1 MEKAEDKEKA
11 AREWVKETIQK
22 HKRIIFNG
30 NGYSKEWEKEAEK
43 RGLANLRSTPE
54 AIAALDRKEN
64 RDLLVSSRIF
74 TEAEIDSREA
84 IKYQDYHSKAVI
96 EAKTMSRMVH
106 KLYLPAIHKALRE
119 IVQLDGFYKDE
130 FMVVSEEKTALEKVL
145 NDTYSSLKRLDSFIK
160 EDARKIAVIREQLE
174 KTDSNGISVEKIAE
188 NTGLSKQDIIIAMEA
203 ENPTTNIENES
214 VIDFI
219 EHKNA
224 HEISVSDRVVDN
236 LTLQEAI
243 KKLSEEEKRFIRIR
257 YLEEK
262 TQSQTAQI
270 LGKNQVAVSR
280 YEKKL
285 LLKLRRS
292 CMI

>member
-1 MEKAEDKEKA
+1 MIENRAGNDTDSLVEENIGLIYMVLKRFKNRGRDMEELFQVGAEGLTKA
-11 AREWVKETIQK
+11 AARFEPDRGYAFSTYAVPMIIGEIQ
-22 HKRIIFNG
+22 RFI
-30 NGYSKEWEKEAEK
+30 
-43 RGLANLRSTPE
+43 
-54 AIAALDRKEN
+54 
-64 RDLLVSSRIF
+64 RD
-74 TEAEIDSREA
+74 DG
-84 IKYQDYHSKAVI
+84 
-96 EAKTMSRMVH
+96 MVH
-106 KLYLPAIHKALRE
+106 ISRK
-119 IVQLDGFYKDE
+119 
-130 FMVVSEEKTALEKVL
+130 
-145 NDTYSSLKRLDSFIK
+145 IK

-224 HEISVSDRVVDN
+224 NEISVSDRVVDN

>member
-1 MEKAEDKEKA
+1 MIENRAGNDTDSLVEENIGLIYMVLKRFKNRGRDMEELFQVGAEGLTKA
-11 AREWVKETIQK
+11 AARFEPDRGYAFSTYAVPMIIGEIQ
-22 HKRIIFNG
+22 RFI
-30 NGYSKEWEKEAEK
+30 
-43 RGLANLRSTPE
+43 
-54 AIAALDRKEN
+54 
-64 RDLLVSSRIF
+64 RD
-74 TEAEIDSREA
+74 DG
-84 IKYQDYHSKAVI
+84 
-96 EAKTMSRMVH
+96 MVH
-106 KLYLPAIHKALRE
+106 ISRK
-119 IVQLDGFYKDE
+119 
-130 FMVVSEEKTALEKVL
+130 
-145 NDTYSSLKRLDSFIK
+145 IK

-188 NTGLSKQDIIIAMEA
+188 NTGLLKQDIIIAMEA
-203 ENPTTNIENES
+203 GNPTTNIENES

-243 KKLSEEEKRFIRIR
+243 KKLSEEEKRFIRLR

>member
-1 MEKAEDKEKA
+1 MIENRAGNDMDRLVEENIGLIYMVLKRFKNRGRDMEELFQVGAEGLTKA
-11 AREWVKETIQK
+11 AARFEPDRGYAFSTYAVPMIIGEIQ
-22 HKRIIFNG
+22 RFI
-30 NGYSKEWEKEAEK
+30 
-43 RGLANLRSTPE
+43 
-54 AIAALDRKEN
+54 
-64 RDLLVSSRIF
+64 RD
-74 TEAEIDSREA
+74 DG
-84 IKYQDYHSKAVI
+84 
-96 EAKTMSRMVH
+96 MVH
-106 KLYLPAIHKALRE
+106 ISRK
-119 IVQLDGFYKDE
+119 
-130 FMVVSEEKTALEKVL
+130 
-145 NDTYSSLKRLDSFIK
+145 IK

-203 ENPTTNIENES
+203 KNPTTNIENES

>member
-1 MEKAEDKEKA
+1 MIENRAGNDTDRLVEENIGLIYMVLKRFKNRGRDMEELFQVGAEGLTKA
-11 AREWVKETIQK
+11 AARFAPDRGYAFSTYAVPMIIGEIQ
-22 HKRIIFNG
+22 RFI
-30 NGYSKEWEKEAEK
+30 
-43 RGLANLRSTPE
+43 
-54 AIAALDRKEN
+54 
-64 RDLLVSSRIF
+64 RD
-74 TEAEIDSREA
+74 DG
-84 IKYQDYHSKAVI
+84 
-96 EAKTMSRMVH
+96 MVH
-106 KLYLPAIHKALRE
+106 ISRK
-119 IVQLDGFYKDE
+119 
-130 FMVVSEEKTALEKVL
+130 
-145 NDTYSSLKRLDSFIK
+145 IK
-160 EDARKIAVIREQLE
+160 EDARKIAVVREQLE

-243 KKLSEEEKRFIRIR
+243 KKLTEEEKRFIRIR

>member
-1 MEKAEDKEKA
+1 MIENKAGNDTDRLVEENIGLIYMVLKRFKNRGRDMEELFQVGAEGLTKA
-11 AREWVKETIQK
+11 AARFEPDRGYAFSTYAVPMIIGEIQ
-22 HKRIIFNG
+22 RFI
-30 NGYSKEWEKEAEK
+30 
-43 RGLANLRSTPE
+43 
-54 AIAALDRKEN
+54 
-64 RDLLVSSRIF
+64 RD
-74 TEAEIDSREA
+74 DG
-84 IKYQDYHSKAVI
+84 
-96 EAKTMSRMVH
+96 MVH
-106 KLYLPAIHKALRE
+106 ISRK
-119 IVQLDGFYKDE
+119 
-130 FMVVSEEKTALEKVL
+130 
-145 NDTYSSLKRLDSFIK
+145 IK

-174 KTDSNGISVEKIAE
+174 KTDNNGISVEKIAE
-188 NTGLSKQDIIIAMEA
+188 NTELSKQDIIIAMEA

-224 HEISVSDRVVDN
+224 HEISVSDRVVDHI
-236 LTLQEAI
+236 TLLEAI
-243 KKLSEEEKRFIRIR
+243 KKLSEEERRFIRMR

>member
-1 MEKAEDKEKA
+1 MIENRAGNDTDRLVEENIGLIYMVLKRFKNRGRDMEELFQVGAEGLIKA
-11 AREWVKETIQK
+11 AARFEPDRGYAFSTYAVPMIIGEIQ
-22 HKRIIFNG
+22 RFI
-30 NGYSKEWEKEAEK
+30 
-43 RGLANLRSTPE
+43 
-54 AIAALDRKEN
+54 
-64 RDLLVSSRIF
+64 RD
-74 TEAEIDSREA
+74 DG
-84 IKYQDYHSKAVI
+84 
-96 EAKTMSRMVH
+96 MVH
-106 KLYLPAIHKALRE
+106 ISRK
-119 IVQLDGFYKDE
+119 
-130 FMVVSEEKTALEKVL
+130 
-145 NDTYSSLKRLDSFIK
+145 IK

-224 HEISVSDRVVDN
+224 HEISASDRVVDN

>member
-1 MEKAEDKEKA
+1 MIENRAGNDTDRLVEENIGLIYMALKRFKNRGRDMEELFQVGAEGLTKA
-11 AREWVKETIQK
+11 AARFEPDRGYAFSTYAVPMIIGEIQ
-22 HKRIIFNG
+22 RFI
-30 NGYSKEWEKEAEK
+30 
-43 RGLANLRSTPE
+43 
-54 AIAALDRKEN
+54 
-64 RDLLVSSRIF
+64 RD
-74 TEAEIDSREA
+74 DG
-84 IKYQDYHSKAVI
+84 
-96 EAKTMSRMVH
+96 MVH
-106 KLYLPAIHKALRE
+106 ISRK
-119 IVQLDGFYKDE
+119 
-130 FMVVSEEKTALEKVL
+130 
-145 NDTYSSLKRLDSFIK
+145 IK

>member
-1 MEKAEDKEKA
+1 MIENRAGNDTDRLVEENIGLIYMVLKRFKNRGRDMEELFQVGAEGLTKA
-11 AREWVKETIQK
+11 AARFEPDRGYAFSTYAVPMIIGEIQ
-22 HKRIIFNG
+22 RFI
-30 NGYSKEWEKEAEK
+30 
-43 RGLANLRSTPE
+43 
-54 AIAALDRKEN
+54 
-64 RDLLVSSRIF
+64 RD
-74 TEAEIDSREA
+74 DG
-84 IKYQDYHSKAVI
+84 
-96 EAKTMSRMVH
+96 MVH
-106 KLYLPAIHKALRE
+106 ISRK
-119 IVQLDGFYKDE
+119 
-130 FMVVSEEKTALEKVL
+130 
-145 NDTYSSLKRLDSFIK
+145 IK
-160 EDARKIAVIREQLE
+160 EDARKIAVVREPLE

>member
-1 MEKAEDKEKA
+1 MIENRAGNDTDRLVEENIGLIYMVLKRFKNRGRDMEELFQVGAEGLTKA
-11 AREWVKETIQK
+11 AARFDPDRGYAFSTYAVPMIIGEIQ
-22 HKRIIFNG
+22 RFI
-30 NGYSKEWEKEAEK
+30 
-43 RGLANLRSTPE
+43 
-54 AIAALDRKEN
+54 
-64 RDLLVSSRIF
+64 RD
-74 TEAEIDSREA
+74 DG
-84 IKYQDYHSKAVI
+84 
-96 EAKTMSRMVH
+96 MVH
-106 KLYLPAIHKALRE
+106 ISRK
-119 IVQLDGFYKDE
+119 
-130 FMVVSEEKTALEKVL
+130 
-145 NDTYSSLKRLDSFIK
+145 IK
-160 EDARKIAVIREQLE
+160 EDARKIAVVREQLE

-224 HEISVSDRVVDN
+224 HEISVSDRVVDHI
-236 LTLQEAI
+236 TLLEAI
-243 KKLSEEEKRFIRIR
+243 KKLSEEERRFIRMR

>member
-1 MEKAEDKEKA
+1 MIENRAGNDTDRLVEENIGLIYMVLKRFKNRGRDREELFQVGAEGLTKA
-11 AREWVKETIQK
+11 AARFDPDRGYAFSTYAVPMIIGEIQ
-22 HKRIIFNG
+22 RFI
-30 NGYSKEWEKEAEK
+30 
-43 RGLANLRSTPE
+43 
-54 AIAALDRKEN
+54 
-64 RDLLVSSRIF
+64 RD
-74 TEAEIDSREA
+74 DG
-84 IKYQDYHSKAVI
+84 
-96 EAKTMSRMVH
+96 MVH
-106 KLYLPAIHKALRE
+106 ISRK
-119 IVQLDGFYKDE
+119 
-130 FMVVSEEKTALEKVL
+130 
-145 NDTYSSLKRLDSFIK
+145 IK

>member
-1 MEKAEDKEKA
+1 MIENRAGNDTDRLVEENIGLIYMVLKRFKNRGRDMEELFQVGAEGLTKA
-11 AREWVKETIQK
+11 AARFEPDRGYAFSTYAVPMIIGEIQ
-22 HKRIIFNG
+22 RFI
-30 NGYSKEWEKEAEK
+30 
-43 RGLANLRSTPE
+43 RDDGLVHIS
-54 AIAALDRKEN
+54 RK
-64 RDLLVSSRIF
+64 
-74 TEAEIDSREA
+74 
-84 IKYQDYHSKAVI
+84 
-96 EAKTMSRMVH
+96 
-106 KLYLPAIHKALRE
+106 
-119 IVQLDGFYKDE
+119 
-130 FMVVSEEKTALEKVL
+130 
-145 NDTYSSLKRLDSFIK
+145 IK
-160 EDARKIAVIREQLE
+160 EDARKIAVVREQLE

-224 HEISVSDRVVDN
+224 NEISVSDRVVDN

>member
-1 MEKAEDKEKA
+1 MIENRAGNDTDSLVEENIGLIYMVLKRFKNRGRDMEELFQVGAEGLTKA
-11 AREWVKETIQK
+11 AARFEPDRGYAFSTYAVPMIIGEIQ
-22 HKRIIFNG
+22 RFI
-30 NGYSKEWEKEAEK
+30 
-43 RGLANLRSTPE
+43 
-54 AIAALDRKEN
+54 
-64 RDLLVSSRIF
+64 RD
-74 TEAEIDSREA
+74 DG
-84 IKYQDYHSKAVI
+84 
-96 EAKTMSRMVH
+96 MVH
-106 KLYLPAIHKALRE
+106 ISRK
-119 IVQLDGFYKDE
+119 
-130 FMVVSEEKTALEKVL
+130 
-145 NDTYSSLKRLDSFIK
+145 IK
-160 EDARKIAVIREQLE
+160 EDARKIAVVREQLE

-203 ENPTTNIENES
+203 GNPTTNIENES

>member
-1 MEKAEDKEKA
+1 MARHKVEINGVNTANIKVLDNEEMTKLFSRYQQGDVKAKELL
-11 AREWVKETIQK
+11 I
-22 HKRIIFNG
+22 NG
-30 NGYSKEWEKEAEK
+30 NLKLVLSILKKYNNRTDNMDDLFQVGCI
-43 RGLANLRSTPE
+43 GLIKAIYNFDLSHEVKFSTYAVPMIIGE
-54 AIAALDRKEN
+54 IQRFI
-64 RDLLVSSRIF
+64 RD
-74 TEAEIDSREA
+74 DG
-84 IKYQDYHSKAVI
+84 
-96 EAKTMSRMVH
+96 MVH
-106 KLYLPAIHKALRE
+106 ISRK
-119 IVQLDGFYKDE
+119 
-130 FMVVSEEKTALEKVL
+130 
-145 NDTYSSLKRLDSFIK
+145 IK

-203 ENPTTNIENES
+203 ENPTTNRENES

>member
-1 MEKAEDKEKA
+1 MIENRAGNDMDRLVEENIGLIYMVLKRFKNRGRDMEELFQVGAEGLTKA
-11 AREWVKETIQK
+11 AARFEPDRGYAFSTYAVPMIIGEIQ
-22 HKRIIFNG
+22 RFI
-30 NGYSKEWEKEAEK
+30 
-43 RGLANLRSTPE
+43 
-54 AIAALDRKEN
+54 
-64 RDLLVSSRIF
+64 RD
-74 TEAEIDSREA
+74 DG
-84 IKYQDYHSKAVI
+84 
-96 EAKTMSRMVH
+96 MVH
-106 KLYLPAIHKALRE
+106 ISRK
-119 IVQLDGFYKDE
+119 
-130 FMVVSEEKTALEKVL
+130 
-145 NDTYSSLKRLDSFIK
+145 IK

-219 EHKNA
+219 EHKNT

>member
-1 MEKAEDKEKA
+1 MIENRAGNDTDRLVEENIGLIYMVLKRFKNRGRDMEELFQVGAEGLTKA
-11 AREWVKETIQK
+11 AARFEPDRGYAFSTYAVPMIIGEIQ
-22 HKRIIFNG
+22 RFI
-30 NGYSKEWEKEAEK
+30 
-43 RGLANLRSTPE
+43 
-54 AIAALDRKEN
+54 
-64 RDLLVSSRIF
+64 RD
-74 TEAEIDSREA
+74 DG
-84 IKYQDYHSKAVI
+84 
-96 EAKTMSRMVH
+96 MVH
-106 KLYLPAIHKALRE
+106 ISRK
-119 IVQLDGFYKDE
+119 
-130 FMVVSEEKTALEKVL
+130 
-145 NDTYSSLKRLDSFIK
+145 IK

-203 ENPTTNIENES
+203 ENPTTNIENEL

>member
-1 MEKAEDKEKA
+1 MIENRAGNDTDRLVEENIGLIYMVLKRFKNRGRDMEELFQVGAEGLTKA
-11 AREWVKETIQK
+11 AARFEPDRGYAFSTYVVPMIIGEIQ
-22 HKRIIFNG
+22 RFI
-30 NGYSKEWEKEAEK
+30 
-43 RGLANLRSTPE
+43 
-54 AIAALDRKEN
+54 
-64 RDLLVSSRIF
+64 RD
-74 TEAEIDSREA
+74 DG
-84 IKYQDYHSKAVI
+84 
-96 EAKTMSRMVH
+96 MVH
-106 KLYLPAIHKALRE
+106 ISRK
-119 IVQLDGFYKDE
+119 
-130 FMVVSEEKTALEKVL
+130 
-145 NDTYSSLKRLDSFIK
+145 IK

-270 LGKNQVAVSR
+270 IGKNQVAVSR

>member
-1 MEKAEDKEKA
+1 MIENRAGNDTDRLVEENIGLIYMVLKRFKNRGRDMEELFQVGAEGLTKA
-11 AREWVKETIQK
+11 AARFEPDRGYAFSTYAVPMIIGEIQ
-22 HKRIIFNG
+22 RFI
-30 NGYSKEWEKEAEK
+30 
-43 RGLANLRSTPE
+43 
-54 AIAALDRKEN
+54 
-64 RDLLVSSRIF
+64 RD
-74 TEAEIDSREA
+74 DG
-84 IKYQDYHSKAVI
+84 
-96 EAKTMSRMVH
+96 MVH
-106 KLYLPAIHKALRE
+106 ISRK
-119 IVQLDGFYKDE
+119 
-130 FMVVSEEKTALEKVL
+130 
-145 NDTYSSLKRLDSFIK
+145 IK

-219 EHKNA
+219 KHKNA

>member
-1 MEKAEDKEKA
+1 MIENRAGNDTDRLVEENIGLIYMVLKRFKNRGRDMEELFQVGAEGLTKA
-11 AREWVKETIQK
+11 ATRFEPDRGYAFSTYAVPMIIGEIQ
-22 HKRIIFNG
+22 RFI
-30 NGYSKEWEKEAEK
+30 
-43 RGLANLRSTPE
+43 
-54 AIAALDRKEN
+54 
-64 RDLLVSSRIF
+64 RD
-74 TEAEIDSREA
+74 DG
-84 IKYQDYHSKAVI
+84 
-96 EAKTMSRMVH
+96 MVH
-106 KLYLPAIHKALRE
+106 ISRK
-119 IVQLDGFYKDE
+119 
-130 FMVVSEEKTALEKVL
+130 
-145 NDTYSSLKRLDSFIK
+145 IK

-280 YEKKL
+280 YEKEL

>member
-1 MEKAEDKEKA
+1 MIENRAGNDTDSLVEENIGLIYMVLKRFKNRGRDMEELFQVGAEGLTKA
-11 AREWVKETIQK
+11 AARFEPDRGYAFSTYAVPMIIGEIQ
-22 HKRIIFNG
+22 RFI
-30 NGYSKEWEKEAEK
+30 
-43 RGLANLRSTPE
+43 
-54 AIAALDRKEN
+54 
-64 RDLLVSSRIF
+64 RD
-74 TEAEIDSREA
+74 DG
-84 IKYQDYHSKAVI
+84 
-96 EAKTMSRMVH
+96 MVH
-106 KLYLPAIHKALRE
+106 ISRK
-119 IVQLDGFYKDE
+119 
-130 FMVVSEEKTALEKVL
+130 
-145 NDTYSSLKRLDSFIK
+145 IK

-188 NTGLSKQDIIIAMEA
+188 NTGFSKQDIIIAMEA
-203 ENPTTNIENES
+203 GNPTTNIENES

-243 KKLSEEEKRFIRIR
+243 KKLSEEEKRFIRLR

>member
-1 MEKAEDKEKA
+1 MIENRAGNDTDSLVEENIGLIYMVLKRFKNRGRDMEELFQVGAEGLTKA
-11 AREWVKETIQK
+11 AARFEPDRGYAFSTYAVPMIIGEIQ
-22 HKRIIFNG
+22 RFI
-30 NGYSKEWEKEAEK
+30 
-43 RGLANLRSTPE
+43 
-54 AIAALDRKEN
+54 
-64 RDLLVSSRIF
+64 RD
-74 TEAEIDSREA
+74 DG
-84 IKYQDYHSKAVI
+84 
-96 EAKTMSRMVH
+96 MVH
-106 KLYLPAIHKALRE
+106 ISRK
-119 IVQLDGFYKDE
+119 
-130 FMVVSEEKTALEKVL
+130 
-145 NDTYSSLKRLDSFIK
+145 IK

-203 ENPTTNIENES
+203 GNPTTNIENES

-243 KKLSEEEKRFIRIR
+243 KKLSEEEKRFIRLR

>member
-1 MEKAEDKEKA
+1 MIENRAGNDTDRLVEENIGLIYMVLKRFKNRGRDMEELFQVGAEGLTKA
-11 AREWVKETIQK
+11 AARFEPDRGYAFSTYAVPMIIGEIQ
-22 HKRIIFNG
+22 RFI
-30 NGYSKEWEKEAEK
+30 
-43 RGLANLRSTPE
+43 
-54 AIAALDRKEN
+54 
-64 RDLLVSSRIF
+64 RD
-74 TEAEIDSREA
+74 DG
-84 IKYQDYHSKAVI
+84 
-96 EAKTMSRMVH
+96 MVH
-106 KLYLPAIHKALRE
+106 ISRK
-119 IVQLDGFYKDE
+119 
-130 FMVVSEEKTALEKVL
+130 
-145 NDTYSSLKRLDSFIK
+145 IK
-160 EDARKIAVIREQLE
+160 EDARKIAVVREQLE

-203 ENPTTNIENES
+203 GNPTTNIENES

>member
-1 MEKAEDKEKA
+1 MIENRAGNDTDRLVEENIGLIYMVLKRFKNRGRDMEELFQVGAEGLTKA
-11 AREWVKETIQK
+11 AARFEPDRGYAFSTYAVPMIIGEIQ
-22 HKRIIFNG
+22 RFI
-30 NGYSKEWEKEAEK
+30 
-43 RGLANLRSTPE
+43 
-54 AIAALDRKEN
+54 
-64 RDLLVSSRIF
+64 RD
-74 TEAEIDSREA
+74 DG
-84 IKYQDYHSKAVI
+84 
-96 EAKTMSRMVH
+96 MVH
-106 KLYLPAIHKALRE
+106 ISRK
-119 IVQLDGFYKDE
+119 
-130 FMVVSEEKTALEKVL
+130 
-145 NDTYSSLKRLDSFIK
+145 IK

-292 CMI
+292 CKSVD

>member
-1 MEKAEDKEKA
+1 MIENRAGNDTDRLVEENIGLIYMVLKRFKNRGCDMEELFQVGAEGLTKA
-11 AREWVKETIQK
+11 AARFEPDRGYAFSTYAVPMIIGEIQ
-22 HKRIIFNG
+22 RFI
-30 NGYSKEWEKEAEK
+30 
-43 RGLANLRSTPE
+43 
-54 AIAALDRKEN
+54 
-64 RDLLVSSRIF
+64 RD
-74 TEAEIDSREA
+74 DG
-84 IKYQDYHSKAVI
+84 
-96 EAKTMSRMVH
+96 MVH
-106 KLYLPAIHKALRE
+106 ISRK
-119 IVQLDGFYKDE
+119 
-130 FMVVSEEKTALEKVL
+130 
-145 NDTYSSLKRLDSFIK
+145 IK
-160 EDARKIAVIREQLE
+160 EDARKIAVVREQLE

>member
-1 MEKAEDKEKA
+1 MIENRAGNDTDSLVEENIGLIYMVLKRFKNRGRDMEELFQVGEEGLTKA
-11 AREWVKETIQK
+11 AARFEPDRGYAFSTYAVPMIIGEIQ
-22 HKRIIFNG
+22 RFI
-30 NGYSKEWEKEAEK
+30 
-43 RGLANLRSTPE
+43 
-54 AIAALDRKEN
+54 
-64 RDLLVSSRIF
+64 RD
-74 TEAEIDSREA
+74 DG
-84 IKYQDYHSKAVI
+84 
-96 EAKTMSRMVH
+96 MVH
-106 KLYLPAIHKALRE
+106 ISRK
-119 IVQLDGFYKDE
+119 
-130 FMVVSEEKTALEKVL
+130 
-145 NDTYSSLKRLDSFIK
+145 IK

-203 ENPTTNIENES
+203 GNPTTNIENES

-243 KKLSEEEKRFIRIR
+243 KKLSEEEKRFIRLR

>member
-1 MEKAEDKEKA
+1 MIENRAGNDTDSLVEENIGLIYMVLKRFKNRGRDMEELFQVGAEGLTKA
-11 AREWVKETIQK
+11 AARFEPDRGYAFSTYAVPMIIGEIQ
-22 HKRIIFNG
+22 RFI
-30 NGYSKEWEKEAEK
+30 
-43 RGLANLRSTPE
+43 
-54 AIAALDRKEN
+54 
-64 RDLLVSSRIF
+64 RD
-74 TEAEIDSREA
+74 DG
-84 IKYQDYHSKAVI
+84 
-96 EAKTMSRMVH
+96 MVH
-106 KLYLPAIHKALRE
+106 ISRK
-119 IVQLDGFYKDE
+119 
-130 FMVVSEEKTALEKVL
+130 
-145 NDTYSSLKRLDSFIK
+145 IK

-203 ENPTTNIENES
+203 GNPTTNIENES

>member
-1 MEKAEDKEKA
+1 MIENRAGNDTDRLVEENIGLIYMVLKRFKNRGRDMEELFQVGAEGLTKA
-11 AREWVKETIQK
+11 AARFEPDRGYAFSTYAVPMIIGEIQ
-22 HKRIIFNG
+22 RFI
-30 NGYSKEWEKEAEK
+30 
-43 RGLANLRSTPE
+43 
-54 AIAALDRKEN
+54 
-64 RDLLVSSRIF
+64 RD
-74 TEAEIDSREA
+74 DG
-84 IKYQDYHSKAVI
+84 
-96 EAKTMSRMVH
+96 MVH
-106 KLYLPAIHKALRE
+106 ISRK
-119 IVQLDGFYKDE
+119 
-130 FMVVSEEKTALEKVL
+130 
-145 NDTYSSLKRLDSFIK
+145 IK

-203 ENPTTNIENES
+203 ENPTTKKGDIIGITGEIASGKSTTNIENES

>member
-1 MEKAEDKEKA
+1 MIENRAGNDTDSLVEENIGLIYMVLKRFKNRGRDMEELFQVGAEGLTKA
-11 AREWVKETIQK
+11 AARFEPDRGYAFSTYAVPMIIGEIQ
-22 HKRIIFNG
+22 RFI
-30 NGYSKEWEKEAEK
+30 
-43 RGLANLRSTPE
+43 
-54 AIAALDRKEN
+54 
-64 RDLLVSSRIF
+64 RD
-74 TEAEIDSREA
+74 DG
-84 IKYQDYHSKAVI
+84 
-96 EAKTMSRMVH
+96 MVH
-106 KLYLPAIHKALRE
+106 ISRK
-119 IVQLDGFYKDE
+119 
-130 FMVVSEEKTALEKVL
+130 
-145 NDTYSSLKRLDSFIK
+145 IK

-203 ENPTTNIENES
+203 GNPTTNIENES

-243 KKLSEEEKRFIRIR
+243 KKLSEEEKRFIRLR

-285 LLKLRRS
+285 LLKLRHS

>member
-1 MEKAEDKEKA
+1 MIENRAGNDTDRLVEENIGLIYMVLKRFKNRGRDMEELFQVGAEGLTKA
-11 AREWVKETIQK
+11 AARFEPDRGYAFSTYAVPMIIGEIQ
-22 HKRIIFNG
+22 RFI
-30 NGYSKEWEKEAEK
+30 
-43 RGLANLRSTPE
+43 
-54 AIAALDRKEN
+54 
-64 RDLLVSSRIF
+64 RD
-74 TEAEIDSREA
+74 DG
-84 IKYQDYHSKAVI
+84 
-96 EAKTMSRMVH
+96 MVH
-106 KLYLPAIHKALRE
+106 ISRK
-119 IVQLDGFYKDE
+119 
-130 FMVVSEEKTALEKVL
+130 
-145 NDTYSSLKRLDSFIK
+145 IK

-188 NTGLSKQDIIIAMEA
+188 NTGLSKHDIIIAMEA

>member
-1 MEKAEDKEKA
+1 M
-11 AREWVKETIQK
+11 I
-22 HKRIIFNG
+22 
-30 NGYSKEWEKEAEK
+30 
-43 RGLANLRSTPE
+43 
-54 AIAALDRKEN
+54 EN
-64 RDLLVSSRIF
+64 RAGNDTDRLVEENIGL
-74 TEAEIDSREA
+74 I
-84 IKYQDYHSKAVI
+84 Y
-96 EAKTMSRMVH
+96 MVH
-106 KLYLPAIHKALRE
+106 KRFKNRGRDMEELFQVGAEGLTKAAARFEPDRGYAFSTYAVPMIIGE
-119 IVQLDGFYKDE
+119 IQRFIRDDG
-130 FMVVSEEKTALEKVL
+130 MVHISRK
-145 NDTYSSLKRLDSFIK
+145 IK
-160 EDARKIAVIREQLE
+160 EDARKIAVVREQLE

-243 KKLSEEEKRFIRIR
+243 KKLTEEEKRFIRIR

>member
-1 MEKAEDKEKA
+1 MIENRAGNDTDSLVEENIGLIYMVLKRFKNRGRDMEELFQVGAEGLTKA
-11 AREWVKETIQK
+11 AARFEPDLGYAFSTYAVPMIIGEIQ
-22 HKRIIFNG
+22 RFI
-30 NGYSKEWEKEAEK
+30 
-43 RGLANLRSTPE
+43 
-54 AIAALDRKEN
+54 
-64 RDLLVSSRIF
+64 RD
-74 TEAEIDSREA
+74 DG
-84 IKYQDYHSKAVI
+84 
-96 EAKTMSRMVH
+96 MVH
-106 KLYLPAIHKALRE
+106 ISRK
-119 IVQLDGFYKDE
+119 
-130 FMVVSEEKTALEKVL
+130 
-145 NDTYSSLKRLDSFIK
+145 IK

-203 ENPTTNIENES
+203 GNPTTNIENES

-243 KKLSEEEKRFIRIR
+243 KKLSEEEKRFIRLR

>member
-1 MEKAEDKEKA
+1 MIENRAGNDTDRLVEENIGLIYMVLKRFKNRGRDMEELFQVGAEGLTKA
-11 AREWVKETIQK
+11 AARFEPDRGYAFSTYAVPMIIGEIQ
-22 HKRIIFNG
+22 RFI
-30 NGYSKEWEKEAEK
+30 
-43 RGLANLRSTPE
+43 
-54 AIAALDRKEN
+54 
-64 RDLLVSSRIF
+64 RD
-74 TEAEIDSREA
+74 DG
-84 IKYQDYHSKAVI
+84 
-96 EAKTMSRMVH
+96 MVH
-106 KLYLPAIHKALRE
+106 ISRK
-119 IVQLDGFYKDE
+119 
-130 FMVVSEEKTALEKVL
+130 
-145 NDTYSSLKRLDSFIK
+145 IK
-160 EDARKIAVIREQLE
+160 EDARKIAVVREQLE

-219 EHKNA
+219 EYKNA

>member
-1 MEKAEDKEKA
+1 MIENRAGNDTDSLVEENIGLIYMVLTRFKNRGRDMEELFQVGAEGLTKA
-11 AREWVKETIQK
+11 AARFEPDRGYAFSTYAVPMIIGEIQ
-22 HKRIIFNG
+22 RFI
-30 NGYSKEWEKEAEK
+30 
-43 RGLANLRSTPE
+43 
-54 AIAALDRKEN
+54 
-64 RDLLVSSRIF
+64 RD
-74 TEAEIDSREA
+74 DG
-84 IKYQDYHSKAVI
+84 
-96 EAKTMSRMVH
+96 MVH
-106 KLYLPAIHKALRE
+106 ISRK
-119 IVQLDGFYKDE
+119 
-130 FMVVSEEKTALEKVL
+130 
-145 NDTYSSLKRLDSFIK
+145 IK

-203 ENPTTNIENES
+203 GNPTTNIENES

-243 KKLSEEEKRFIRIR
+243 KKLSEEEKRFIRLR

>member
-1 MEKAEDKEKA
+1 MIENRAGNDTDRLVEENIGLIYMVLKRFKNRGRDMEELFQVGAEGLTKA
-11 AREWVKETIQK
+11 AARFEPDRGYAFSTYAVPMIIGEIQ
-22 HKRIIFNG
+22 RFI
-30 NGYSKEWEKEAEK
+30 
-43 RGLANLRSTPE
+43 
-54 AIAALDRKEN
+54 
-64 RDLLVSSRIF
+64 RD
-74 TEAEIDSREA
+74 DG
-84 IKYQDYHSKAVI
+84 
-96 EAKTMSRMVH
+96 MVH
-106 KLYLPAIHKALRE
+106 ISRK
-119 IVQLDGFYKDE
+119 
-130 FMVVSEEKTALEKVL
+130 
-145 NDTYSSLKRLDSFIK
+145 IK
-160 EDARKIAVIREQLE
+160 EDARKIAVVREQLE

-188 NTGLSKQDIIIAMEA
+188 NTGLS
-203 ENPTTNIENES
+203 TNIENES

>member
-1 MEKAEDKEKA
+1 MIENRAGNDTDRLVEENIGLIYMVLKRFKNRGRDMEELFQVGAEGLTKVA
-11 AREWVKETIQK
+11 ARFEPDRGYAFSTYAVPMIIGEIQ
-22 HKRIIFNG
+22 RFI
-30 NGYSKEWEKEAEK
+30 
-43 RGLANLRSTPE
+43 
-54 AIAALDRKEN
+54 
-64 RDLLVSSRIF
+64 RD
-74 TEAEIDSREA
+74 DG
-84 IKYQDYHSKAVI
+84 
-96 EAKTMSRMVH
+96 MVH
-106 KLYLPAIHKALRE
+106 ISRK
-119 IVQLDGFYKDE
+119 
-130 FMVVSEEKTALEKVL
+130 
-145 NDTYSSLKRLDSFIK
+145 IK
-160 EDARKIAVIREQLE
+160 EDARKIAVVREQLE

>member
-1 MEKAEDKEKA
+1 MIENRAGNDTDRLVEENIGLIYMVLKRFKNRGRDMEELFQVGAEGLTKA
-11 AREWVKETIQK
+11 AARFEPDRGYAFSTYAVPMIIGEIQ
-22 HKRIIFNG
+22 RFI
-30 NGYSKEWEKEAEK
+30 
-43 RGLANLRSTPE
+43 
-54 AIAALDRKEN
+54 
-64 RDLLVSSRIF
+64 RD
-74 TEAEIDSREA
+74 DG
-84 IKYQDYHSKAVI
+84 
-96 EAKTMSRMVH
+96 MVH
-106 KLYLPAIHKALRE
+106 ISRK
-119 IVQLDGFYKDE
+119 
-130 FMVVSEEKTALEKVL
+130 
-145 NDTYSSLKRLDSFIK
+145 IK

-203 ENPTTNIENES
+203 GNPTTNIENES

-243 KKLSEEEKRFIRIR
+243 KKLSEEEKRFIRLR

>member
-1 MEKAEDKEKA
+1 MIENRTGHDTDRLVEENIGLIYMVLKRFKNRGRDMEELFQVGAEGLTKA
-11 AREWVKETIQK
+11 AARFEPDRGYAFSTYAVPMIIGEIQ
-22 HKRIIFNG
+22 RFI
-30 NGYSKEWEKEAEK
+30 
-43 RGLANLRSTPE
+43 
-54 AIAALDRKEN
+54 
-64 RDLLVSSRIF
+64 RD
-74 TEAEIDSREA
+74 DG
-84 IKYQDYHSKAVI
+84 
-96 EAKTMSRMVH
+96 MVH
-106 KLYLPAIHKALRE
+106 ISRK
-119 IVQLDGFYKDE
+119 
-130 FMVVSEEKTALEKVL
+130 
-145 NDTYSSLKRLDSFIK
+145 IK

-203 ENPTTNIENES
+203 GNPTTNIENES

-243 KKLSEEEKRFIRIR
+243 KKLSEEEKRFIRLR

-270 LGKNQVAVSR
+270 IGKNQVAVSR

>member
-1 MEKAEDKEKA
+1 MIENRAGNDTDRLVEENIGLIYMVLKRFKNRGRDMEELFQVGAEGLTKA
-11 AREWVKETIQK
+11 AARFDPDRGYAFSTYAVPMIIGEIQ
-22 HKRIIFNG
+22 RFI
-30 NGYSKEWEKEAEK
+30 
-43 RGLANLRSTPE
+43 
-54 AIAALDRKEN
+54 
-64 RDLLVSSRIF
+64 RD
-74 TEAEIDSREA
+74 DG
-84 IKYQDYHSKAVI
+84 
-96 EAKTMSRMVH
+96 MVH
-106 KLYLPAIHKALRE
+106 ISRK
-119 IVQLDGFYKDE
+119 
-130 FMVVSEEKTALEKVL
+130 
-145 NDTYSSLKRLDSFIK
+145 IK

-224 HEISVSDRVVDN
+224 HEISVSGRVVDN